1 MNEALGRA
9 AQLRPG
15 CCIADDVRQQWL
27 REVDGMLREK
37 YFKAAG
43 GSLYNADG
51 ADTAWADGL
60 QGDETLLVPKP
71 FDALYPHYLCAML
84 DAALGESDR
93 YALEQAQYNS
103 ILAELAVWLRR
114 QYGSAKSTVFEY

>member
-1 MNEALGRA
+1 
-9 AQLRPG
+9 
-15 CCIADDVRQQWL
+15 
-27 REVDGMLREK
+27 MLREK

-43 GSLYNADG
+43 SSLYNADG

-71 FDALYPHYLCAML
+71 FDVLYPHYLCAML

-103 ILAELAVWLRR
+103 ILAEFAVWLRR
-114 QYGSAKSTVFEY
+114 QYGSAKSTVFGY